1 MTAQKQ
7 MPTFKANHEYLLMWK
22 KTLQQAEQVMNW
34 QTELQSTQNSKEL
47 IILWSVG
54 KIVISCQIKIF
65 AEMKI

>member
-1 MTAQKQ
+1 MTTQKQ
-7 MPTFKANHEYLLMWK
+7 MPTFKANHEYLLLWK
-22 KTLQQAEQVMNW
+22 KALQQAEQGMNW

-47 IILWSVG
+47 IILWSVS